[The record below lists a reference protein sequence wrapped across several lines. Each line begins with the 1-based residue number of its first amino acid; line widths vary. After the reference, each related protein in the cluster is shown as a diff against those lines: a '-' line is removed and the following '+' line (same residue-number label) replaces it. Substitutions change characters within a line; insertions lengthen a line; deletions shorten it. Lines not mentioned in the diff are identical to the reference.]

1 MDTIK
6 QLKII
11 FFVLAIGQI
20 TYFVVTLILIQSE
33 KVTLNK
39 DFSTVGG
46 FIVPVIVIILVVA
59 SRLLYNKLI
68 NSKTAG
74 TTHQE
79 KLLTY
84 RTGSI
89 LKFVLLEGANFLSI
103 TFYLLTGDFLYA
115 AMFVIII
122 AIFFANF
129 PSREKFISEFG
140 LSSYEDKRN

>member
-1 MDTIK
+1 MDSIK

-11 FFVLAIGQI
+11 FFALAAGQI
-20 TYFVVTLILIQSE
+20 SYFIVTLILMQSE
-33 KVTLNK
+33 MVTLNK

-59 SRLLYNKLI
+59 SRLFYNRLI
-68 NSKTAG
+68 NSKADG
-74 TTHQE
+74 TSEEE

-89 LKFVLLEGANFLSI
+89 LKFALLEGANFLSI

-129 PSREKFISEFG
+129 PSRERFISEFR
-140 LSSYEDKRN
+140 LSSYEDQSK